1 MGKGDRGAP
10 QSWGMRHWWL
20 EVRGYRWWFHLES
33 LGLASRG
40 LVSDPQLNDL
50 LWNLLGRGGVW
61 GYSYLLDSIMFCP
74 LGREGLTPDSLTQ
87 PPVLSLESILPP
99 PSQGHPEGPIGLDL
113 SGGGQK
119 FPSQRRVLRAISGSE
134 WNLEPKWHRLHI
146 RLWFRSWS
154 AVPSRR
160 RWSRLD

>member
-99 PSQGHPEGPIGLDL
+99 PSQGHPEGPMALISLGEVRSFHPREEYWGPSQDQSGIWNPNGIGCILDSGLDPGQQYHL
-113 SGGGQK
+113 GGGD
-119 FPSQRRVLRAISGSE
+119 
-134 WNLEPKWHRLHI
+134 
-146 RLWFRSWS
+146 
-154 AVPSRR
+154 
-160 RWSRLD
+160 LD